1 MKATKI
7 KLECVTNSYSL
18 LGATE
23 LTPKQVEKINLAY
36 FAELIRLLVEK
47 FSMITIEMTSYTE
60 KSLVK
65 TPWSS
70 RETVD
75 ISVYRENESNYYAS
89 INALEDREEIRDMMS
104 TIDLPSIIVK
114 CCSTP
119 PIQSDPRYNHSVH
132 DELKKAHENI
142 KSGLWP
148 SA

>member
-47 FSMITIEMTSYTE
+47 FPMVTIEMTYYTD

-65 TPWSS
+65 NPWSS
-70 RETVD
+70 REPVD

-89 INALEDREEIRDMMS
+89 IDAYADRDEIRDMMS
-104 TIDLPSIIVK
+104 TIDLPAIIVK
-114 CCSTP
+114 CSIQ
-119 PIQSDPRYNHSVH
+119 PIQSESRYNHSAH
-132 DELKKAHENI
+132 DELKKAHENN
-142 KSGLWP
+142 KSGYWP
-148 SA
+148 SSV